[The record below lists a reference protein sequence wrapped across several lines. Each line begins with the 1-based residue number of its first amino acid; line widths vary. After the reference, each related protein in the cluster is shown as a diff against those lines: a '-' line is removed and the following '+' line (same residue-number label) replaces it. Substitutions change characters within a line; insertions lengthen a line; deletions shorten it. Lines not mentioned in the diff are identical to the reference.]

1 MSHISGEASFNSN
14 IIVSTSVPP
23 FSSPAF
29 IFSRILSFIATI
41 SFYITFCHF
50 IDLIN
55 DFVPYEGA
63 RPNTPFSLK
72 LKFGLISSTARN
84 G

>member
-1 MSHISGEASFNSN
+1 VTECL
-14 IIVSTSVPP
+14 VSSK
-23 FSSPAF
+23 
-29 IFSRILSFIATI
+29 FIATI